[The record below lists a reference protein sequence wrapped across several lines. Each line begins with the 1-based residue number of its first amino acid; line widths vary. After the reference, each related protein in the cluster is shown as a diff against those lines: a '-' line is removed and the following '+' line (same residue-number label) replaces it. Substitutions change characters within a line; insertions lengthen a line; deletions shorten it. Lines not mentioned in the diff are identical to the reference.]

1 MNRRSLFVGSGALLG
16 ASAFGQ
22 TQQTDP
28 ALAESV
34 EKVFKLVQK
43 IQIGSRRE
51 SLNEDWIPDGGIQIR
66 WATRFKLRICENIKI
81 NVAFKKHGDDWNL
94 NNPEDVIAEISR
106 AYLEH
111 PAYD

>member
-34 EKVFKLVQK
+34 QKVFTLVQK
-43 IQIGSRRE
+43 IQIGSSRK
-51 SLNEDWIPDGGIQIR
+51 SLIEDWIPDGGIQIR
-66 WATRFKLRICENIKI
+66 WATRFKLRICENVKI
-81 NVAFKKHGDDWNL
+81 NVDFEKHGDDLNF
-94 NNPEDVIAEISR
+94 NNPEDVIANISR

-111 PAYD
+111 PHYD